1 MAAATPPPAWQ
12 KLLAFAIIY
21 FVWGSTFLAIR
32 IGVSEVPP
40 FLLAAMRFLAAGLA
54 LYEEI
59 RRPRVEQNIANSA
72 RMTVNRMPDRE
83 QRAQQNQ
90 AIQQRQS
97 QPSPPL
103 QNDELLRQ
111 IDWNTPLRAAPQVE
125 FP

>member
-1 MAAATPPPAWQ
+1 
-12 KLLAFAIIY
+12 
-21 FVWGSTFLAIR
+21 
-32 IGVSEVPP
+32 
-40 FLLAAMRFLAAGLA
+40 LA

-83 QRAQQNQ
+83 QRVQQNQ

-103 QNDELLRQ
+103 TETDLVRQ
-111 IDWNTPLRAAPQVE
+111 LDWHTPLV
-125 FP
+125 